1 MKQKGSK
8 PKLLDPFVKFINSS
22 TYPTNVIVAIDT
34 HADVTTGRL
43 QHGGGVT
50 DPKVESIDKV
60 SQNDMDRSRRGCL
73 SELLMVLLARFCP
86 AFLA

>member
-8 PKLLDPFVKFINSS
+8 PKLLDPFVNFINSS

-34 HADVTTGRL
+34 HADITTGRL
-43 QHGGGVT
+43 QHGGGIT

-60 SQNDMDRSRRGCL
+60 SKRDMHGRNARGSF
-73 SELLMVLLARFCP
+73 SELLMVLNG
-86 AFLA
+86 